1 MARVVFSDF
10 QGKTTPRFL
19 RSILPAQEN
28 FHFFSCAVTPA
39 FLRKKGFFLLW
50 ALDNAEV
57 FDYNRCNVSK
67 KHFNF
72 IKMSKRITIRD
83 VAQSA
88 GMSLAT
94 VSGVLNGETR
104 FSEKT
109 TKHVWEVANRLNYM
123 PSASARGLRSGVSGE
138 RVKTGIIMH
147 IVHMSN
153 VVPYH
158 DRAQETDVYRLS
170 WQARRHSLFVIPYC
184 YYREA
189 GFQCPP
195 LLNDLIDGA
204 VIGTPHLEIVNTV
217 KAKVPVVLMDV
228 PFSMDFVDVPIVNI
242 DHRYGFLCAMN
253 ELKKRGHRRVAL
265 VSSSFMP
272 EENFTSGET
281 QMKKMIEDAACSA
294 GLEIVPECSLCDSI
308 TAENHDAK
316 MREYAQQI
324 APAIRAGRMTA
335 IVAPHIYYHLSLKK
349 EFAFQSEP
357 NARNAAYASQH
368 WKLSINSHQ
377 NTPPA
382 FTLQKVS
389 RGMNCQL
396 HTGET
401 IR

>member
-1 MARVVFSDF
+1 MTLLFVVWLLQDFAQLLLMGICIVPDVFLMTALFMA
-10 QGKTTPRFL
+10 L
-19 RSILPAQEN
+19 LP
-28 FHFFSCAVTPA
+28 
-39 FLRKKGFFLLW
+39 
-50 ALDNAEV
+50 
-57 FDYNRCNVSK
+57 
-67 KHFNF
+67 
-72 IKMSKRITIRD
+72 
-83 VAQSA
+83 
-88 GMSLAT
+88 
-94 VSGVLNGETR
+94 
-104 FSEKT
+104 
-109 TKHVWEVANRLNYM
+109 
-123 PSASARGLRSGVSGE
+123 GVSGE

-281 QMKKMIEDAACSA
+281 QMKKVAVLIPCYNEEKTIAQVLEDAKKNIPEAEVYVFDNNSTDSSA
-294 GLEIVPECSLCDSI
+294 QIASSYGAKVIPVKEQGKGNVVKAMFSSVEADCYLMIDADATYELS
-308 TAENHDAK
+308 DAK
-316 MREYAQQI
+316 ALVEDAQ
-324 APAIRAGRMTA
+324 AEV
-335 IVAPHIYYHLSLKK
+335 VA
-349 EFAFQSEP
+349 
-357 NARNAAYASQH
+357 
-368 WKLSINSHQ
+368 
-377 NTPPA
+377 
-382 FTLQKVS
+382 
-389 RGMNCQL
+389 
-396 HTGET
+396 
-401 IR
+401 

>member
-1 MARVVFSDF
+1 MLSV
-10 QGKTTPRFL
+10 
-19 RSILPAQEN
+19 
-28 FHFFSCAVTPA
+28 
-39 FLRKKGFFLLW
+39 
-50 ALDNAEV
+50 LDNAGV

-72 IKMSKRITIRD
+72 MKMSKRITIRD

-123 PSASARGLRSGVSGE
+123 PSASARGLRSGTSGE

-204 VIGTPHLEIVNTV
+204 VIGTPHLDIVNTV

-253 ELKKRGHRRVAL
+253 ELKKRGHRRIAL
-265 VSSSFMP
+265 VSSSYMP

-281 QMKKMIEDAACSA
+281 QVKKTIEDAAQSA
-294 GLEIVPECSLCDSI
+294 GLEIVPEYSLCDSI
-308 TAENHDAK
+308 TTENHDRK
-316 MREYAQQI
+316 MHEYALRI
-324 APAIRAGRMTA
+324 APAVRAGRVTA
-335 IVAPHIYYHLSLKK
+335 IVAPHIFYHLSLKK
-349 EFAFQSEP
+349 EFAELGIRVPEDVSLIGHHLGFE
-357 NARNAAYASQH
+357 A
-368 WKLSINSHQ
+368 
-377 NTPPA
+377 PPGITCMFSDREA
-382 FTLQKVS
+382 LIEMSLDILHDRIDGKKIRCYENLLRPVLADGGTLGTAK
-389 RGMNCQL
+389 
-396 HTGET
+396 
-401 IR
+401 

>member
-1 MARVVFSDF
+1 MRIFNS
-10 QGKTTPRFL
+10 GNL
-19 RSILPAQEN
+19 
-28 FHFFSCAVTPA
+28 
-39 FLRKKGFFLLW
+39 FFLLTIF
-50 ALDNAEV
+50 LSCIIIGITFQKNISI
-57 FDYNRCNVSK
+57 YK
-67 KHFNF
+67 K
-72 IKMSKRITIRD
+72 MGKRITIKD

-109 TKHVWEVANRLNYM
+109 TRHVWEVANRLNYI
-123 PSASARGLRSGVSGE
+123 PSASARGLRSGVSGG

-153 VVPYH
+153 VVPFH
-158 DRAQETDVYRLS
+158 DRTQETDVYRLS
-170 WQARRHSLFVIPYC
+170 WQARGHNLFSIPYC
-184 YYREA
+184 YYRQA

-204 VIGTPHLEIVNTV
+204 VIGTPHLEIVNIV

-242 DHRYGFLCAMN
+242 DHRYGFLYVMN
-253 ELKKRGHRRVAL
+253 ELRKRGHRRIAL
-265 VSSSFMP
+265 ICSSYLP

-324 APAIRAGRMTA
+324 APAIRAGRLTA

-349 EFAFQSEP
+349 EFALLGIRIPEDVSLIGHHLGFEAPGGVSCMFSDREALIEMSLDILHDQIDEKKIRCYENLLRP
-357 NARNAAYASQH
+357 VFADGG
-368 WKLSINSHQ
+368 
-377 NTPPA
+377 
-382 FTLQKVS
+382 TLGTVK
-389 RGMNCQL
+389 
-396 HTGET
+396 
-401 IR
+401 